1 MWKNIVAIHSIL
13 KKKIIIFK
21 KLNINKIKSA
31 NIILKKINEKK
42 GKVRK
47 KNTLWITVVIHNAL
61 GVNKQ

>member
-13 KKKIIIFK
+13 KKKIIIFN

-42 GKVRK
+42 GKVKKNYEKVQKEKKKTK
-47 KNTLWITVVIHNAL
+47 KNTL
-61 GVNKQ
+61 